1 LPRLRVCDASLERNE
16 IMIKNAKGNST
27 VISQSCLRPLGNM
40 IIRSRENFY
49 IDTKDDTTQFELAS
63 ALNRKFPNAGS
74 SSRGGLYSRPLR
86 HRETRV
92 LETLGVI
99 IFILE
104 TFLERFLKPP
114 KKQVSISM

>member
-1 LPRLRVCDASLERNE
+1 MPRLHVCNASLERNE
-16 IMIKNAKGNST
+16 VMIKNAKGNNA
-27 VISQSCLRPLGNM
+27 VISQSCLRPLENM

-49 IDTKDDTTQFELAS
+49 IDMNDGITKFEHPN